1 MARAALRANAT
12 TSAQAA
18 TAKPD
23 LTAGPEICHDLFE
36 QTCVTFAAAVS
47 EWGTK
52 IADAMTTSTNNA
64 FQFAGELAAA
74 RSWPDVVAAYTSQAR
89 KQFETMAAMTQDF
102 TELNR
107 KVVTDMLTPVTSGLP
122 ELLNTI
128 AASRWR

>member
-1 MARAALRANAT
+1 MAQTARKANVT
-12 TSAQAA
+12 TSAG
-18 TAKPD
+18 TAPTKPE
-23 LTAGPEICHDLFE
+23 LTAAPEICHDLFK
-36 QTCVTFAAAVS
+36 QACITFATGIS

-74 RSWPDVVAAYTSQAR
+74 RSWPDFVAAYTSQAR

-107 KVVTDMLTPVTSGLP
+107 KVVTAMLTPVPSGLP

>member
-1 MARAALRANAT
+1 MARAALKTNAT

-18 TAKPD
+18 PAKPD
-23 LTAGPEICHDLFE
+23 LTAGPEVCHDLFE
-36 QTCVTFAAAVS
+36 QTCVTFATAVS

-102 TELNR
+102 AELNR
-107 KVVTDMLTPVTSGLP
+107 KLTTDMLTPVTSGLP